1 MYKTLG
7 NGRCLENS
15 VAVHIFEDED
25 EGENVKKKVNHHIAD
40 NWDNF
45 YQYKIGLPYKE
56 TFGVGAKERRW
67 RRNQKRKC

>member
-25 EGENVKKKVNHHIAD
+25 EGENVKKFQLAPMGVLAPGSAHARPFARPGCHFIFGFLRVTTKVR
-40 NWDNF
+40 
-45 YQYKIGLPYKE
+45 E
-56 TFGVGAKERRW
+56 S
-67 RRNQKRKC
+67 